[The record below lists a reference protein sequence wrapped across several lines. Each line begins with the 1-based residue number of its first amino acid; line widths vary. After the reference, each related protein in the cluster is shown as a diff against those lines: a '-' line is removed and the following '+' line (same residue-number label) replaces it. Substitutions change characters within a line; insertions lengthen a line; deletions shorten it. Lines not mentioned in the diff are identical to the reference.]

1 MRIYF
6 TVFVIAFVAVAIWG
20 WSVQKGVR
28 VTATRTDNELRTLG
42 WAVLAYAD
50 ANGGAFPMDLAAL
63 KSVGAARESISLAPP
78 SDGGGWPTRRS
89 DALQGHEPSDL
100 DASARSI
107 LIAWGTDPGM
117 PPYFKPDGLPTHVG
131 TGLEVNGWLAALGK
145 RGGAPVSQGAA
156 QPDAPSASQSPPKQP

>member
-6 TVFVIAFVAVAIWG
+6 GVFVIAFIAVGIWG
-20 WSVQKGVR
+20 WSVQQGVR
-28 VTATRTDNELRTLG
+28 VTAARTDNELRTLG

-50 ANGGAFPMDLAAL
+50 ANGGAFPMNLAAL
-63 KSVGAARESISLAPP
+63 KTVGAAPESISLAPP
-78 SDGGGWPTRRS
+78 GEGEGWPTKRS
-89 DALQGHEPSDL
+89 EALHGHEPSDL

-145 RGGAPVSQGAA
+145 RGGPPSSQGT
-156 QPDAPSASQSPPKQP
+156 PKAP